1 MKKTFRLLAAL
12 SLLTI
17 VLSACTLPNN
27 VTPTV
32 ANTAAPLITVIP
44 LPTQIPTEPVTPTV
58 APATALPTAEPP
70 TATPTLR
77 ATPTL
82 PPPATLVCSDAPV
95 TRLSKNGYASA
106 SKTTATSNNVRSSPG
121 LGANV
126 LGLLQPGKGVQIVD
140 GPLCVEGYVWWK
152 VRLLPNGITGWTAEG
167 KGDVYWLIPCNSAE
181 GCGS

>member
-1 MKKTFRLLAAL
+1 MKKLFRILAAL
-12 SLLTI
+12 SLITL
-17 VLSACTLPNN
+17 LSACNLPNN

-32 ANTAAPLITVIP
+32 APTAAPLITVIP
-44 LPTQIPTEPVTPTV
+44 LPTQAPTEPVTPT
-58 APATALPTAEPP
+58 AIPATALPTAEPA
-70 TATPTLR
+70 TATPTPR
-77 ATPTL
+77 NTPTL
-82 PPPATLVCSDAPV
+82 PPPATIVCSGAPV
-95 TRLSKNGYASA
+95 TRLSKNGYAAA

-126 LGLLQPGKGVQIVD
+126 LGLLQPGKGVQILE

-167 KGDVYWLIPCNSAE
+167 KDDVYWLVPCNGAE